1 VSIARQ
7 VGKSKERDATAKA
20 AASVEKVQSVTAGV
34 VGEESLKDIV
44 AITGTI
50 KAKQEAVVVAKMPG
64 RLTRVNVEL
73 GAVVRAGEVLA
84 SVESA
89 DMVLRVRQ
97 GEAQLALAKAGLEN
111 ATIQAEQA
119 QKGFVRAKA
128 LREKGS
134 LSLVEFEG
142 ADTGQKLSVAGVNA
156 ATAQVALAQNGLS
169 MAQKAFDDTRITA
182 PFDGVISKK
191 TAVVGTEAN
200 PGQPLFTVQDQT
212 TLKLEGAI
220 PAKDITRAQKG
231 GKVRVTVDELPGK
244 FIEGILTH
252 IAPSLDEARR
262 IAIEVSLPKTEGLLP
277 YMFGSA
283 EIAKGGEE
291 VRLVVP
297 AQAVLS
303 SADGPLVYAIKDGK
317 AVLIRPRL
325 GARQGD
331 VFVVDGGLARG
342 DRVVTSGDTG
352 IKDGAR
358 VSVAGEG

>member
-1 VSIARQ
+1 VSFNKKLLLGVVVALVAVFGVSIARQ

-20 AASVEKVQSVTAGV
+20 AATIEKVQSVTAGL
-34 VGEESLKDIV
+34 VGEESLKEIV

-50 KAKQEAVVVAKMPG
+50 KAKHEAVVVAKMPG

-73 GAVVRAGEVLA
+73 GAVVRAGDVLA

-97 GEAQLALAKAGLEN
+97 GEAQVALAKAGLEQ
-111 ATIQAEQA
+111 ATVQAEQA
-119 QKGFVRAKA
+119 QKGFARAKA

-134 LSLVEFEG
+134 LSTV
-142 ADTGQKLSVAGVNA
+142 
-156 ATAQVALAQNGLS
+156 QVALAQSGLS
-169 MAQKAFDDTRITA
+169 MAQKAFDDTRVTA
-182 PFDGVISKK
+182 PFDGVIAKK
-191 TAVVGTEAN
+191 NAVVGTEAN

-212 TLKLEGAI
+212 TLKLEGTI
-220 PAKDITRAQKG
+220 PAKDISRAQKG
-231 GKVRVTVDELPGK
+231 GKVQVTVEELPGK
-244 FIEGILTH
+244 IIEGVLTH
-252 IAPSLDEARR
+252 VAPSLDEARR
-262 IAIEVSLPKTEGLLP
+262 IVIEVSLPKTEGLLP

-283 EIAKGGEE
+283 EIAKGGDE
-291 VRLVVP
+291 VRVVVP

-317 AVLIRPRL
+317 AVLVRPRL

-331 VFVVDGGLARG
+331 VFVVDSGLARG

-352 IKDGAR
+352 IKDGVR